1 MAFLQW
7 VEGIEPGKR
16 FELTLPNAV
25 IGRSSE
31 CELPLVNA
39 AAVSRRH
46 AVFSIH
52 EGRHFIEDLKSRNG
66 TLVNDRLIE
75 KRTPLSSGDRITI
88 CDQIFRFVDAAAG
101 ELGGRHPTQESS
113 LNTLFA
119 NRKNDEV
126 DWRGESDDDDGQAP
140 SVMATLDLS
149 GGSTSWRMSAKPEV
163 KLAAMVEISNS
174 LTGSINLGDILPRVL
189 DSLFRVFTQAD
200 RGFVIMRP
208 APTAPLVAVA
218 DKHRQPDQEERMRFS
233 RTIVEEAMSTRKAI
247 LSADAASDQRFGMAQ
262 SIADFQIRSMICA
275 PMVDSAGEPLGVL
288 QIDTMNQRSRF
299 SNDDLE
305 VLAAVAGQA
314 AFAIENARMH
324 ERVVAQQAVERDLEL
339 ASQMQRGLL
348 PRKPPILPGYVFF
361 DYYQSARQVGG
372 DYYDYVTLP
381 DGRVAVV
388 LGDVAGKG
396 VAAALLMARL
406 SSDVRFAL
414 ATYAN
419 PAEAVTAVNASFAS
433 HGWDDRFV
441 TMIVAVIDPRDHKM
455 TLVNAGHM
463 APLLRR
469 SSGEVIEVGE
479 EEAGLPIGVSD
490 DFEFE
495 AFTTA
500 FAPGESLTIFT
511 DGFSEAMNDQRE
523 LYGMERLTQ
532 QVAAESVSVDELGR
546 HLLDDV
552 SKFVGEFPQ
561 SDDMCL
567 ACFGR
572 MRE

>member
-7 VEGIEPGKR
+7 IEGLEPGKR
-16 FELTLPNAV
+16 FELELAEAV

-46 AVFSIH
+46 AMFSMAG
-52 EGRHFIEDLKSRNG
+52 GRHFIEDLESRNG
-66 TLVNDRLIE
+66 TLVNDRLIQQ
-75 KRTPLSSGDRITI
+75 RTPLASGDRITI

-101 ELGGRHPTQESS
+101 DLGGRHPNQESS
-113 LNTLFA
+113 LNTLFH
-119 NRKNDEV
+119 DHTGVETDV
-126 DWRGESDDDDGQAP
+126 DDDDDQASSP
-140 SVMATLDLS
+140 EVMATLDLS

-163 KLAAMVEISNS
+163 KLAALVEISNN
-174 LTGSINLGDILPRVL
+174 LTGSIDLDDILPRVL
-189 DSLFRVFTQAD
+189 DSLFRVFPQAD

-208 APTAPLVAVA
+208 TPTAPLVAVA
-218 DKHRQPDQEERMRFS
+218 DKHRKPDQDEQMRFS
-233 RTIVEEAMSTRKAI
+233 RTIIEEAMSKRKAI

-275 PMVDSAGEPLGVL
+275 PMVDREGEPLGVL

-299 SNDDLE
+299 TDDDLE

-314 AFAIENARMH
+314 SFAIENARMH
-324 ERVVAQQAVERDLEL
+324 KRAVAQQAVERDLEL

-348 PRKPPILPGYVFF
+348 PRHPPVLPGYVFF

-372 DYYDYVTLP
+372 DYYDCVTLP

-419 PAEAVTAVNASFAS
+419 PAEAVTVVNASFAS

-441 TMIVAVIDPRDHKM
+441 TMIVAVIDPRDNKM

-469 SSGEVIEVGE
+469 ASGEVIEVGE

-532 QVAAESVSVDELGR
+532 QVAADSISVDELGR

-552 SKFVGEFPQ
+552 SRFVGDFPQ

-572 MRE
+572 LGE